1 MQQGPVMMAGPLN
14 RTESI
19 VDQFERWSLAHNPTR
34 LLRDGQ
40 EQFTVTAP
48 CRDDLGPWLVRLL
61 NEREKSREIIRRVLE
76 SSGKGY
82 LRGLYGPLHWAMTQI
97 LAEGEIGRPEPA
109 SPAVRAQA
117 CSDDRLFE
125 VSFIANEWMADASD
139 EVLLELAA
147 AGWTGCEEAES
158 VALSAESAGNGD
170 VGALLDYVRGA
181 KDRIKPGGFE
191 CSVIEADAMAWLS
204 RHRPETIRR
213 IQEMRGI

>member
-1 MQQGPVMMAGPLN
+1 MMAGPLN

-82 LRGLYGPLHWAMTQI
+82 LRSLYGPLYWAMTQI
-97 LAEGEIGRPEPA
+97 LAEG
-109 SPAVRAQA
+109 
-117 CSDDRLFE
+117 
-125 VSFIANEWMADASD
+125 
-139 EVLLELAA
+139 
-147 AGWTGCEEAES
+147 
-158 VALSAESAGNGD
+158 
-170 VGALLDYVRGA
+170 
-181 KDRIKPGGFE
+181 
-191 CSVIEADAMAWLS
+191 
-204 RHRPETIRR
+204 
-213 IQEMRGI
+213 